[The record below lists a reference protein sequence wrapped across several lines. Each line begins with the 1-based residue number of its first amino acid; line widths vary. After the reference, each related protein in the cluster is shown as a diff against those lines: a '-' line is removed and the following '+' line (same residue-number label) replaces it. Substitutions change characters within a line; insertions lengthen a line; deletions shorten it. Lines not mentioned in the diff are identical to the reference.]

1 MVGEMM
7 TANDEREDHRYRDE
21 LLQVAAQILAGQ
33 CAYRADTQEKNIP
46 AIITAAEN
54 LICEVNAR
62 FNTTTGGR
70 SSSTLRPTPT
80 STPNSTRPTLN
91 TPSVSQEKPSRKPS
105 LKSDGR
111 TKR

>member
-7 TANDEREDHRYRDE
+7 TANDEREDHQDRDE
-21 LLQVAAQILAGQ
+21 LLRVAAQILAGQ

-62 FNTTTGGR
+62 FETTRGDAPAPR
-70 SSSTLRPTPT
+70 YDQRRPPHQTLHDRPRICP
-80 STPNSTRPTLN
+80 P
-91 TPSVSQEKPSRKPS
+91 
-105 LKSDGR
+105 
-111 TKR
+111 